1 MFVNDADYKYQLKE
15 YFGYKD
21 GKQIM
26 NIVWTCPIFIA
37 WRSMKTRCQER
48 YQKKYPTY
56 VGVDC
61 CADWKSFMSF
71 HKWASENFK
80 QGLELD
86 KDILVKGNK
95 IYSPETCAFVPKQLN
110 YILNSFKSGI
120 SGTLPMGVSE
130 TNNITNKYRACVSSK
145 GKRRNLGVFPTS
157 QEAHKA
163 WQWAKSI
170 EIEKAI
176 TWYATQDCFRTDV
189 AEALTKRVWKLR
201 LEYSTNKETREI

>member
-21 GKQIM
+21 GKQMMKVI
-26 NIVWTCPIFIA
+26 WTCPIFVA

-61 CADWKSFMSF
+61 CVDWKSFMSF

-80 QGLELD
+80 EGLELD

-95 IYSPETCAFVPKQLN
+95 IYSPETCAFVPKKLN

-130 TNNITNKYRACVSSK
+130 TNNIANKYRACISSE
-145 GKRRNLGVFPTS
+145 GKRRNLGAFPTA
-157 QEAHKA
+157 QQAHKA
-163 WQWAKSI
+163 WQWAKSV
-170 EIEKAI
+170 EIEKAVA
-176 TWYATQDCFRTDV
+176 WYATQDCFRTDV
-189 AEALTKRVWKLR
+189 ADSLTQRVWQLR
-201 LEYSTNKETREI
+201 LEHSTNKETRGI